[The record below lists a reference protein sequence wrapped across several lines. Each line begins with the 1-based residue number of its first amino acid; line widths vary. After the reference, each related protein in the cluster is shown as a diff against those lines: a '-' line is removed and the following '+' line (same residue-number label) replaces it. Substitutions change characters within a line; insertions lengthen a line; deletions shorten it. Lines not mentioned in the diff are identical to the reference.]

1 MRKWKCKVCGYVH
14 EGDEAPEKCP
24 VCNADRIHF
33 VEVDGN
39 GDEIPVISEKF
50 SEKVIEPPVQEIKP
64 RRTFRDKLGAQ
75 VLKHHLHPI
84 SVHFPNG
91 VLPVAVVFISLAII
105 LDLGAFKEAAFYNMV
120 FVLLAMPL
128 VMTTGYLEWQK
139 RYKGA
144 KTMLF
149 ITKIICSLI
158 VLVSLLTLV
167 VWRIIDPTV
176 ADAGSINRLVY
187 LGLSLAML
195 AAAGIAGHLGG
206 KLVFGARDK

>member
-1 MRKWKCKVCGYVH
+1 MRRWKCKVCGYIH
-14 EGDEAPEKCP
+14 EADEAPDKCP

-33 VEVDGN
+33 VEVDSN
-39 GDEIPVISEKF
+39 GDEMTVT
-50 SEKVIEPPVQEIKP
+50 SEKVIEAPVQETQP
-64 RRTFRDKLGAQ
+64 RTFRDKLADQ

-91 VLPVAVVFISLAII
+91 VLPVAVVFLSLAII
-105 LDLGAFKEAAFYNMV
+105 LDLVTFKEAAYYNMV

-128 VMTTGYLEWQK
+128 VMVTGYLEWRK

-149 ITKIICSLI
+149 ITKIICSLV

-167 VWRIIDPTV
+167 IWRAVDPTV
-176 ADAGSINRLVY
+176 TDAGSANRLIY
-187 LGLSLAML
+187 LCISLAML
-195 AAAGIAGHLGG
+195 GAAGIAGHLGG
-206 KLVFGARDK
+206 KLVFGARDR